1 MARKRSRPKSLQTIW
16 EVSDDLWTRINI
28 VFYKD
33 APDGVF
39 KAE

>member
-1 MARKRSRPKSLQTIW
+1 MPRRNWTTCP
-16 EVSDDLWTRINI
+16 DDLWTRINI